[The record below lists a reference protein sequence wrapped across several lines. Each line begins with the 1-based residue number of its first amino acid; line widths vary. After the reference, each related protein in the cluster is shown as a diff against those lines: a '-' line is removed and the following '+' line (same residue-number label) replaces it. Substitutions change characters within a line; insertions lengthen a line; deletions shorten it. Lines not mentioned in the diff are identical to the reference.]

1 MPKKDI
7 MTTLSADVQ
16 WYSEMAFKAT
26 VNGHELMLD
35 LSEDAGG
42 KNQGPRPKPLL
53 LVSLGGCTGMDVISI
68 LKKMRIEPDYF
79 NVSVEGE
86 VTEEHPKHFTKIHII
101 FEFRGKDLPI
111 EKLQKAIDLS
121 KERYCGISYTLQ
133 QAVELTSEIKI
144 LD

>member
-1 MPKKDI
+1 
-7 MTTLSADVQ
+7 MTTISADVQ
-16 WYSEMAFKAT
+16 WNSEMSFKAN

-35 LSEDAGG
+35 LGEDAGG
-42 KNQGPRPKPLL
+42 HNLGPRPKPLL

-79 NVSVEGE
+79 NVRLEGE
-86 VTEEHPKHFTKIHII
+86 VTEEHPKHFTKIHLV

-111 EKLQKAIDLS
+111 DKLQKAIDLS
-121 KERYCGISYTLQ
+121 KERYCGISYSLQ
-133 QAVELTSEIKI
+133 QAIELTSEIKI